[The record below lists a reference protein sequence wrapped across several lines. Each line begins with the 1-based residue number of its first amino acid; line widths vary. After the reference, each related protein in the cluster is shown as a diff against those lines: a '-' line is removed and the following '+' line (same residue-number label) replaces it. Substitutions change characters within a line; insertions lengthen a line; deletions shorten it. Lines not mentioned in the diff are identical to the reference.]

1 MRIGIVAVGR
11 LKSGPERALVERYSE
26 RFGQIG
32 RTLGL
37 PALTLT
43 ELPESL
49 ARHAP
54 ERKAQEA
61 TALLAACPEDALIL
75 RLDERG
81 RTLPSAEFASQI
93 ATERDQGRKNLVFL
107 IGGAD
112 GLDPSL
118 ANRAPRALAF
128 GAMTL
133 PHQLV
138 RVLLLEQL
146 YRAATILS
154 GHPYHRA

>member
-1 MRIGIVAVGR
+1 MRIGIVAVGK
-11 LKSGPERALVERYSE
+11 LKAGLERALVERYQE
-26 RFGQIG
+26 RFGQTG

-37 PALTLT
+37 PPLVIT

-61 TALLAACPEDALIL
+61 AALLAACPDDALIW

-81 RTLPSAEFASQI
+81 KTLPSAEFAANI
-93 ATERDQGRKNLVFL
+93 ACERDQGRKNLIFL

-118 ANRAPRALAF
+118 ASRAPRSLAF